1 METYFF
7 KFYYKYS
14 DEPYKAYVRIVK
26 LSFAKSSA
34 RDYNSIRA
42 RLKYVLDFK
51 LNPDYILIFKNG
63 KYEYLSK
70 EGLQ

>member
-34 RDYNSIRA
+34 RDYNTIRA
-42 RLKYVLDFK
+42 RLKCLLGFK
-51 LNPDYILIFKNG
+51 LNPDYILIFNNV
-63 KYEYLSK
+63 EYNYLNK
-70 EGLQ
+70 KGL